1 MLDEEN
7 LQLSDECRDALLEI
21 QNQPTYSRLQRFY
34 KIFGKLRL
42 GIAS

>member
-7 LQLSDECRDALLEI
+7 LQLSDACRNALLEI
-21 QNQPTYSRLQRFY
+21 QNQPTYNRLQRFY

-42 GIAS
+42 EIAS